1 MADFSAGLEPSRE
14 GERPDA
20 QQQVFW
26 PCGHEN
32 LPKTPNSI
40 TMRFLLRVFYP
51 WDTRTSP
58 KKGIFGRVLPPGKQ
72 HTSFDRSAG
81 GGTGVPLGPKWQS
94 FLLPASQKDFANGCH
109 LASPQSGFGQFW
121 RQSEVGGFGTNPDAD
136 DSPCFQPGESPC
148 PYSPYSDPHVPSS
161 GPQRC
166 ESRSLRSLTLW

>member
-1 MADFSAGLEPSRE
+1 MWLRALALAAPFGTVTFRNESMADFSAGLEPSRE

-121 RQSEVGGFGTNPDAD
+121 RQVVGSGGVWH
-136 DSPCFQPGESPC
+136 QP
-148 PYSPYSDPHVPSS
+148 
-161 GPQRC
+161 RC
-166 ESRSLRSLTLW
+166 R